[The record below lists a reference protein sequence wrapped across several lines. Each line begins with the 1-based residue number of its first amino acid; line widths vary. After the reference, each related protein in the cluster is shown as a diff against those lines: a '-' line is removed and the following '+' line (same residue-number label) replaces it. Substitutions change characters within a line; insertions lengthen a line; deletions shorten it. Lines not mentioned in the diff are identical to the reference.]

1 MSHMPETISYLEVLW
16 TVIGAIPFFL
26 GSLLLRSLMHD
37 RKVLKEDGVNGAD
50 DIVIATWIGLVWFE
64 MVSTGA
70 IVGTG
75 VTAMLIPA
83 STSQAVT
90 ATGAAITVGFLVIGC
105 ASAGVMFWVIVRRLK
120 LRLFLE
126 SKYRVEHISLIH
138 VAAAA
143 QQQQEYRVDAP

>member
-1 MSHMPETISYLEVLW
+1 
-16 TVIGAIPFFL
+16 
-26 GSLLLRSLMHD
+26 
-37 RKVLKEDGVNGAD
+37 
-50 DIVIATWIGLVWFE
+50 

-75 VTAMLIPA
+75 ITAMIIPA
-83 STSQAVT
+83 ATSQVVT
-90 ATGAAITVGFLVIGC
+90 ATGMAITIGFMVIGC

-138 VAAAA
+138 ASATA
-143 QQQQEYRVDAP
+143 QQRQEYRIDAP